1 MVLTPAGSL
10 QTHDVNASKAKM
22 NVGTLVLTTTNT
34 LANALLDV
42 SESQLDNREYLAAS
56 STLWRAGVAALE
68 AVADARGWEVDPHRS
83 CYDVEEKLKHEIDS
97 DILVRGMGS
106 ISTTRQNSLD
116 DYRLDE
122 SWLRGCAEDIRAM
135 VEAIEAVTYID

>member
-1 MVLTPAGSL
+1 MVL
-10 QTHDVNASKAKM
+10 SK
-22 NVGTLVLTTTNT
+22 TNT

-42 SESQLDNREYLAAS
+42 SESQLDNSEYLAAS

-68 AVADARGWEVDPHRS
+68 AVADVRGWELDPHRGY
-83 CYDVEEKLKHEIDS
+83 YDVEEKLKHEIDN
-97 DILVRGMGS
+97 DILIRGMGS

-122 SWLRGCAEDIRAM
+122 SWLRGCAENIRAM